1 MNTTE
6 IIGCVE
12 DKFCDYKQPVTILS
26 KTDENEFIVDD
37 TEMFDWD
44 RVSKIYGKNNP
55 QSVDAIYFSL
65 KNKVLTLYLF
75 EFKKISLYDKIF
87 DAKKQLEDC
96 INELENCDFCC
107 HYAGQI
113 RKVKKNLVSKK
124 VISLKTKPLESLIL
138 LHNVF
143 NEFGISSEEI
153 VKIRKEY
160 YVVSKTPLGGNKS
173 NWHRQGRS
181 RELFGFIDDMCPF
194 PFSQIN
200 HLNEKTFLSLID
212 DLNRNMNVNFSKDI

>member
-160 YVVSKTPLGGNKS
+160 YVVSKTPLSGNKS

>member
-6 IIGCVE
+6 IIECVE
-12 DKFCDYKQPVTILS
+12 DKLSDYKQSVTKLS

-44 RVSKIYGKNNP
+44 RVSEIYGKNNP

-65 KNKVLTLYLF
+65 KNNVLTVYLF
-75 EFKKISLYDKIF
+75 EFKNISLYDKFF

-96 INELENCDFCC
+96 INNLERCDFCSN
-107 HYAGQI
+107 YTGQI
-113 RKVKKNLVSKK
+113 RKIKKNLVSKK

-138 LHNVF
+138 LHNIF
-143 NEFGISSEEI
+143 NDFGISSEEI
-153 VKIRKEY
+153 VKFRKEY

-173 NWHRQGRS
+173 NWHRRGRN

-200 HLNEKTFLSLID
+200 HLSEKTFLSLVGELD
-212 DLNRNMNVNFSKDI
+212 KCC

>member
-37 TEMFDWD
+37 TEMFDGD
-44 RVSKIYGKNNP
+44 MISEIYGKNSP

-65 KNKVLTLYLF
+65 RNKVLTLYLF
-75 EFKKISLYDKIF
+75 EFKSISLYDKFF

-96 INELENCDFCC
+96 INELESCDFCSN
-107 HYAGQI
+107 YAGQI

-160 YVVSKTPLGGNKS
+160 YVVSKTPLSGNKS
-173 NWHRQGRS
+173 NWHRRGRNK
-181 RELFGFIDDMCPF
+181 ELFGFIDNLCPF

-200 HLNEKTFLSLID
+200 HLNEKTFLSLIGE
-212 DLNRNMNVNFSKDI
+212 LNKSF

>member
-12 DKFCDYKQPVTILS
+12 DKFYDYKQPVTILS

-44 RVSKIYGKNNP
+44 MVSKIYGKNNP

-160 YVVSKTPLGGNKS
+160 YVVSKTPLSGNKS